1 MPRLISKKLLVYLF
15 LFIFLGT
22 INNKNLSELKF
33 YRIKDI
39 KVFGLNEKENLE
51 ILNNLKFLQNNNIFF
66 INKKKISDLM
76 NSNNLIERYFIIKKY
91 PSTIELRV
99 TETNYL
105 ALVNKEGKKFFFGS
119 NGKLID
125 AKYNKKE
132 IPIIYGNFKNSEFL
146 ELKKILDFFKFD
158 FGNINNFFYFPSGRW
173 DIEMKSGILIK
184 LPRERLK
191 ESIELSL
198 DILKSEKSD
207 NLKILD
213 LRQNNLIIINE

>member
-1 MPRLISKKLLVYLF
+1 MRQLISKKLFIYFF
-15 LFIFLGT
+15 LFIFLVT
-22 INNKNLSELKF
+22 INNKNLNELNF
-33 YRIKDI
+33 YRINDI
-39 KVFGLNEKENLE
+39 KVFGLNEEENLK

-76 NSNNLIERYFIIKKY
+76 NSNNLIERYSIIKKY

-105 ALVNKEGKKFFFGS
+105 ASVNKEGKKFFFGS

-125 AKYNKKE
+125 AKYDKKE

-146 ELKKILDFFKFD
+146 DLKKILDIFKFD
-158 FGNINNFFYFPSGRW
+158 FENINNFFYFPSGRW

-191 ESIELSL
+191 ESIKLSL

-213 LRQNNLIIINE
+213 LRQKNLIIINE

>member
-1 MPRLISKKLLVYLF
+1 MQQLISKKLFIYFF
-15 LFIFLGT
+15 LFIFLVT
-22 INNKNLSELKF
+22 INNKNLSKLNF
-33 YRIKDI
+33 YRINDI
-39 KVFGLNEKENLE
+39 NVFGLNEEENLK

-76 NSNNLIERYFIIKKY
+76 NSNNLIERYSIIKKY

-105 ALVNKEGKKFFFGS
+105 ASVNKEGKKFFFGS

-125 AKYNKKE
+125 AKYDKKE
-132 IPIIYGNFKNSEFL
+132 IPTIYGNFKNSEFL
-146 ELKKILDFFKFD
+146 ELKKILDIFEFD
-158 FGNINNFFYFPSGRW
+158 FENINNFFYFPSGRW

-213 LRQNNLIIINE
+213 LRQKNLIIINE

>member
-1 MPRLISKKLLVYLF
+1 MQQLISKKLFIYFFLF
-15 LFIFLGT
+15 LFLVT
-22 INNKNLSELKF
+22 INNKNLSKLNF
-33 YRIKDI
+33 YRINDI
-39 KVFGLNEKENLE
+39 NVFGLNEEENLK

-76 NSNNLIERYFIIKKY
+76 NSNNLIERYSIIKKY

-105 ALVNKEGKKFFFGS
+105 ASVNKEGKKFFFGS

-125 AKYNKKE
+125 AKYDKKE

-146 ELKKILDFFKFD
+146 ELKKILDIFKFD
-158 FGNINNFFYFPSGRW
+158 FENINNFFYFPSGRW

-184 LPRERLK
+184 LPKERLK

-213 LRQNNLIIINE
+213 LRQKNLIIINE

>member
-33 YRIKDI
+33 YTIKDI

-51 ILNNLKFLQNNNIFF
+51 ILNNLKFLQNKNIFF
-66 INKKKISDLM
+66 INKKKIFELI
-76 NSNNLIERYFIIKKY
+76 NSNNLIEKYSIIKKY

-105 ALVNKEGKKFFFGS
+105 ALVNKRGKKYLLGS

-125 AKYNKKE
+125 TKYNKKE
-132 IPIIYGNFKNSEFL
+132 LPIIFGDFKN
-146 ELKKILDFFKFD
+146 
-158 FGNINNFFYFPSGRW
+158 
-173 DIEMKSGILIK
+173 
-184 LPRERLK
+184 
-191 ESIELSL
+191 
-198 DILKSEKSD
+198 
-207 NLKILD
+207 
-213 LRQNNLIIINE
+213 

>member
-1 MPRLISKKLLVYLF
+1 MPQLISKKLFIYFFLF
-15 LFIFLGT
+15 LFLVT
-22 INNKNLSELKF
+22 INNKNLSKLNF
-33 YRIKDI
+33 YRINDI
-39 KVFGLNEKENLE
+39 NVFGLNEAENLK

-66 INKKKISDLM
+66 INKKKISKLM
-76 NSNNLIERYFIIKKY
+76 NSNNLIERYSIVKKY

-105 ALVNKEGKKFFFGS
+105 ASVNKEGKKFFFGS

-125 AKYNKKE
+125 AKYDKKE

-146 ELKKILDFFKFD
+146 ELKKILDIFKFG
-158 FGNINNFFYFPSGRW
+158 FENINNFFYFPSGRW

-184 LPRERLK
+184 LPKERLK

-213 LRQNNLIIINE
+213 LRQKNLIIINE

>member
-1 MPRLISKKLLVYLF
+1 
-15 LFIFLGT
+15 
-22 INNKNLSELKF
+22 
-33 YRIKDI
+33 
-39 KVFGLNEKENLE
+39 
-51 ILNNLKFLQNNNIFF
+51 
-66 INKKKISDLM
+66 M
-76 NSNNLIERYFIIKKY
+76 NSNNLIERYSIIKKY

-105 ALVNKEGKKFFFGS
+105 ASVNKEGKKFFFGS

-125 AKYNKKE
+125 AKYDKKE
-132 IPIIYGNFKNSEFL
+132 IPTIYGNFKNSEFL
-146 ELKKILDFFKFD
+146 ELKKILDIFEFD
-158 FGNINNFFYFPSGRW
+158 FENINNFFYFPSGRW

-213 LRQNNLIIINE
+213 LRQKNLIIINE

>member
-1 MPRLISKKLLVYLF
+1 MQQLISKKLFIYFF
-15 LFIFLGT
+15 LFIFLVT
-22 INNKNLSELKF
+22 INNKNLSKLNF
-33 YRIKDI
+33 YRINDI
-39 KVFGLNEKENLE
+39 NVFGLNEAENLK

-76 NSNNLIERYFIIKKY
+76 NSNNVIERYSIIKKY

-105 ALVNKEGKKFFFGS
+105 ASVNKEGKKFFFGS

-125 AKYNKKE
+125 AKYDKKE

-146 ELKKILDFFKFD
+146 ELKKILDIFKFD
-158 FGNINNFFYFPSGRW
+158 FENINNFFYFPSGRW

>member
-51 ILNNLKFLQNNNIFF
+51 ILNNLKFLQNENIFF
-66 INKKKISDLM
+66 INKKKISELI
-76 NSNNLIERYFIIKKY
+76 NSNNLIEKYSIIKKY

-105 ALVNKEGKKFFFGS
+105 ALVNKKGKKYLLGS

-132 IPIIYGNFKNSEFL
+132 LPIIFGDFKNSEFL
-146 ELKKILDFFKFD
+146 ELKKIFDIYKF
-158 FGNINNFFYFPSGRW
+158 NIQKIKRFFYFPSGRW
-173 DIEMKSGILIK
+173 DVEMKSGILIK
-184 LPRERLK
+184 LPKDRLK
-191 ESIELSL
+191 ETIELSL
-198 DILKSEKSD
+198 DILKREKSD

-213 LRQNNLIIINE
+213 FRQNGLVIINE

>member
-1 MPRLISKKLLVYLF
+1 MRQLISKKLFIYFF
-15 LFIFLGT
+15 LFIFLVT
-22 INNKNLSELKF
+22 FNNKNLSELNL
-33 YRIKDI
+33 YRINDI
-39 KVFGLNEKENLE
+39 KVFGLNEEENLK
-51 ILNNLKFLQNNNIFF
+51 ILENLKFLQNNNIFF

-76 NSNNLIERYFIIKKY
+76 NSNNLIERYSIIKKY

-105 ALVNKEGKKFFFGS
+105 ASVNKEGKKFFFGS

-146 ELKKILDFFKFD
+146 ELKKILDIFKFD
-158 FGNINNFFYFPSGRW
+158 FENINNFFYFPSGRW

>member
-51 ILNNLKFLQNNNIFF
+51 ILNNLKFLQNKNIFF
-66 INKKKISDLM
+66 INKKKIFELI
-76 NSNNLIERYFIIKKY
+76 NSNNLFEKYSIIKKY

-105 ALVNKEGKKFFFGS
+105 ALVNKRGKKYLLGS

-125 AKYNKKE
+125 TKYNKKE
-132 IPIIYGNFKNSEFL
+132 LPIIFGDFKNSEFL
-146 ELKKILDFFKFD
+146 ELKKIFDISKFD
-158 FGNINNFFYFPSGRW
+158 IQNIKSFFYFPSGRW

-184 LPRERLK
+184 LPKDRLK
-191 ESIELSL
+191 ETIELSL
-198 DILKSEKSD
+198 DILKREKSD

-213 LRQNNLIIINE
+213 LRQNGLVIINE

>member
-51 ILNNLKFLQNNNIFF
+51 ILNNLKFLQNKNIFF
-66 INKKKISDLM
+66 INKKKIFELI
-76 NSNNLIERYFIIKKY
+76 NSNNLIEKYSIIKKY

-105 ALVNKEGKKFFFGS
+105 ALVNKRGKKYLLGS

-125 AKYNKKE
+125 TKYNKKE
-132 IPIIYGNFKNSEFL
+132 LPIIFGDFKNSEFL
-146 ELKKILDFFKFD
+146 ELKKIFDIYKF
-158 FGNINNFFYFPSGRW
+158 NIQKIKSFFYFPSGRW

-184 LPRERLK
+184 LPKDRLK
-191 ESIELSL
+191 ETIELSL
-198 DILKSEKSD
+198 DILKREKSD

-213 LRQNNLIIINE
+213 LRQNGLVIINE

>member
-1 MPRLISKKLLVYLF
+1 MQQLISKKLFIYFF
-15 LFIFLGT
+15 LFIFLVT
-22 INNKNLSELKF
+22 INNKNLNELNF
-33 YRIKDI
+33 YRINDI
-39 KVFGLNEKENLE
+39 KVFGLNEEENLK
-51 ILNNLKFLQNNNIFF
+51 ILENLKFLQNNNIFF

-76 NSNNLIERYFIIKKY
+76 NSNNLIERYSIIKKY

-105 ALVNKEGKKFFFGS
+105 ASVNKEGKKFFFGS

-125 AKYNKKE
+125 AKYDKKE

-146 ELKKILDFFKFD
+146 ELKKILDIFKFD

-213 LRQNNLIIINE
+213 LRQKNLIIINE

>member
-1 MPRLISKKLLVYLF
+1 MRQLISKKLFIYFF
-15 LFIFLGT
+15 LFIFLVT
-22 INNKNLSELKF
+22 INNKNLNELNF
-33 YRIKDI
+33 YRINDI
-39 KVFGLNEKENLE
+39 KVFGLNEEENLK
-51 ILNNLKFLQNNNIFF
+51 ILENLKFLQNNNIFF

-76 NSNNLIERYFIIKKY
+76 NSNNLIERYSIIKKY

-105 ALVNKEGKKFFFGS
+105 ASVNKEGKKFFFGS

-125 AKYNKKE
+125 AKYDKKE

-146 ELKKILDFFKFD
+146 ELKKILDIFKFD

>member
-1 MPRLISKKLLVYLF
+1 MRQLISKKLFIYFF
-15 LFIFLGT
+15 LFIFLVT
-22 INNKNLSELKF
+22 INNKNLSELNF
-33 YRIKDI
+33 YRINDI
-39 KVFGLNEKENLE
+39 KVFGLNEEENLK

-76 NSNNLIERYFIIKKY
+76 NSNNLIERYSIIKKY

-146 ELKKILDFFKFD
+146 ELKKILDIFKFD
-158 FGNINNFFYFPSGRW
+158 FENINNFFYFPSGRW

>member
-1 MPRLISKKLLVYLF
+1 MQQLISKKLFIYFF
-15 LFIFLGT
+15 LFIFLVT
-22 INNKNLSELKF
+22 INNKNLSKLNF
-33 YRIKDI
+33 YRINDI
-39 KVFGLNEKENLE
+39 NVFGLNEEENLK
-51 ILNNLKFLQNNNIFF
+51 IFNNLKFLQNNNIFF

-76 NSNNLIERYFIIKKY
+76 NSNNLIERYSIIKKY

-105 ALVNKEGKKFFFGS
+105 ASVNKEGKKFFFGS

-125 AKYNKKE
+125 AKYDKKE

-146 ELKKILDFFKFD
+146 ELKKILDIFKFD
-158 FGNINNFFYFPSGRW
+158 FENINNFFYFPSGRW

-213 LRQNNLIIINE
+213 LRQKNLIIINE